1 MLGLS
6 AIFDDVVIRDN
17 PNWYMV
23 GFNVTA
29 FIISTFFIGIIVGYL
44 NAKVCSRLYY
54 YFLNI
59 NFYMKNQIDIRR
71 FLFIP
76 FLFLAFGTADA
87 HGFISSDI
95 DVHRMVL
102 HAELYYN

>member
-1 MLGLS
+1 MLQALLLLLE
-6 AIFDDVVIRDN
+6 
-17 PNWYMV
+17 YY
-23 GFNVTA
+23 T
-29 FIISTFFIGIIVGYL
+29 
-44 NAKVCSRLYY
+44 LY
-54 YFLNI
+54 

>member
-1 MLGLS
+1 
-6 AIFDDVVIRDN
+6 
-17 PNWYMV
+17 
-23 GFNVTA
+23 
-29 FIISTFFIGIIVGYL
+29 
-44 NAKVCSRLYY
+44 
-54 YFLNI
+54 
-59 NFYMKNQIDIRR
+59 MKNQIDIRR

-87 HGFISSDI
+87 HGFISSDF